1 MRKLKT
7 YHIYVVSD
15 GTGGTAERA
24 LNAALLQ
31 FEGAKIDIIRR
42 SGVRTEE
49 EIRKIAN
56 EVAHAGGFIVHTL
69 VTDKLRQEMLH
80 AGRMKNIET
89 IDLMGPLLERL
100 SREFS
105 ISPVE
110 KPGLFQQLNEEY
122 FRRVETMEFAFRHDD
137 GQRVEELN
145 RAEIILIGVS
155 RTFKTPLS
163 VYLAFKGWLVA
174 NVPVVLNMEL
184 PQILF
189 ELPASRIFALKS
201 DPYRLASLRRVRHEH
216 LSGATGYY
224 ADPNFVIKEMDYAL
238 RIFSRQANW
247 QIIDV
252 TSKPI
257 EEIASEILTL
267 MAKNQN
273 QERKLSR
280 S

>member
-1 MRKLKT
+1 LRKLKI
-7 YHIYVVSD
+7 YHIYIVSD

-31 FEGAKIDIIRR
+31 FEGAKIEIVRR
-42 SGVRTEE
+42 PGVRTEKE
-49 EIRKIAN
+49 VRKIVKEAGQ
-56 EVAHAGGFIVHTL
+56 VGGFIVHTL

-80 AGRMKNIET
+80 AGRMENIET

-100 SREFS
+100 SRKFS

-137 GQRVEELN
+137 GQRVDELYG
-145 RAEIILIGVS
+145 AEIVLVGVS

-163 VYLAFKGWLVA
+163 IYLAFKGWLVA
-174 NVPVVLNMEL
+174 NVPIVLNMEL
-184 PQILF
+184 PPILY
-189 ELPASRIFALKS
+189 ELPATRIFALKS
-201 DPYRLASLRRVRHEH
+201 DPHRLASLRRVRDER
-216 LSGATGYY
+216 LSGATGNY
-224 ADPNFVIKEMDYAL
+224 ADPNFVIKEMAYAL
-238 RIFSRQANW
+238 RIFNRQANW

-257 EEIASEILTL
+257 EEIASEILIL
-267 MAKNQN
+267 VAKSQL
-273 QERKLSR
+273 QDQK
-280 S
+280 